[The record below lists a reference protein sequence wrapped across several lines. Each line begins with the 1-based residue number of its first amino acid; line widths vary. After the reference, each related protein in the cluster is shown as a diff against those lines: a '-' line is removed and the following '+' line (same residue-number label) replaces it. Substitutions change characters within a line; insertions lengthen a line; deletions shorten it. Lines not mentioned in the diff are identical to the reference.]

1 MEVPANQWRK
11 LWRFDVYKVN
21 KDVWRE
27 LIIAHALNRQDE
39 SQVYTENP
47 EAQITT
53 EPVEPE
59 VHIYTEPRE
68 QEKQQPV
75 ETKEEALQ
83 RIMRGDPE

>member
-39 SQVYTENP
+39 ST

-68 QEKQQPV
+68 QEEQLPV

-83 RIMRGDPE
+83 RIMRGNPE